1 MAYRLLPIQLL
12 LFKLLWCI
20 AFTAIGAD
28 VYKWIGADGTTHY
41 SETLPVTQPVSIKKI
56 SIRVHTADP
65 IGQPAIEETLEVA
78 KQLETSRLKRE
89 RLRLDKK
96 MALIDRQRILAEQ
109 AAREESRLSATGP
122 VYYLPVNR
130 LHRPHKLHPHKQ
142 FHHRPHTNRP
152 HPYRSGHGHQHKS
165 HSLTMSARPRNHRTT
180 GPRGKQGIKQVRM
193 ELPRR

>member
-12 LFKLLWCI
+12 LFSLLWCM
-20 AFTAIGAD
+20 AFTAIGAE

-56 SIRVHTADP
+56 SIRVPTADP
-65 IGQPAIEETLEVA
+65 VGQPAIQETLEVA

-96 MALIDRQRILAEQ
+96 MALIERQRILAEQ
-109 AAREESRLSATGP
+109 AAREESRVSATGP

-130 LHRPHKLHPHKQ
+130 LYRPHKLHPHKQ

-152 HPYRSGHGHQHKS
+152 HPRRSAHGRQHVS
-165 HSLTMSARPRNHRTT
+165 HPVTIPAKPRNHRST
-180 GPRGKQGIKQVRM
+180 GPRGKLGIKQARM